1 MSGSTFRNRMAWV
14 LWVFATVWMTFLV
27 AMTWVVVRDGPP
39 DGHSLATTAAIGALF
54 WAAGI
59 GLSTWACTFR
69 VLRVDVHDGGALDVV
84 WRSPLG
90 AERRRVEARDVPQAM
105 IVAGKDTDGDPYYY
119 CRVTLA
125 DGAILD
131 LAEGHARPPIEETA
145 ARFNTAIRQAHA

>member
-1 MSGSTFRNRMAWV
+1 M
-14 LWVFATVWMTFLV
+14 
-27 AMTWVVVRDGPP
+27 
-39 DGHSLATTAAIGALF
+39 ATTTAIGALF

-59 GLSTWACTFR
+59 GLSMWACTLR

-131 LAEGHARPPIEETA
+131 LAEGHACLPIEETA
-145 ARFNTAIRQAHA
+145 ARFNTATRQAHA

>member
-1 MSGSTFRNRMAWV
+1 MSGLTFRNRMAWV

-39 DGHSLATTAAIGALF
+39 DGHSMATTAAIGALF

-131 LAEGHARPPIEETA
+131 LAEGHARPPIEDAA
-145 ARFNTAIRQAHA
+145 ARFNTATRQAHP